1 MDYHQAIDYL
11 SGFTNWE
18 RTAAQAFAAVNFDL
32 RRVHSLLA
40 RLGNP
45 HRGRRTVH
53 IAGSKGKGSIAAMTA
68 AILTAAGPGGGVGLY
83 TSPHLHTFCE
93 RVAVDGRPI
102 AQADFARLTEVMV
115 PAAAA
120 ENADG
125 RFGQLT
131 TFELLTAL
139 AFLYFRER
147 GVGWQVLEVGMGGR
161 RDATSVVE
169 GKDVA
174 VVGAISLEHTA
185 ILGDTV
191 EEIAAEK
198 AAITRRGCPVVM
210 APQPFPEAAA
220 VIRRQATD
228 AGAPLVDV
236 SGSYSW
242 QRLAWDLSGQGLRLD
257 GPRGRRE
264 LWLPLLGAHQLENA
278 AAAVAV
284 IDVLLEG
291 GTRVPEPAIAAGL
304 RQVRWPGR
312 MEVLRERPLV
322 VADGAHNGDSAR
334 RLREALRDYFQF
346 RRLILVSG
354 VSQDKTVEDMAR
366 ELAPLAALVIATSS
380 RHPRAG
386 DPTEVAGAYA
396 AAGAATEITPSVAA
410 GVERALAVA
419 APEDLVCVVGS
430 LFVAAEA
437 REHILELVAEV

>member
-1 MDYHQAIDYL
+1 MDYRQAIDYL

-32 RRVHSLLA
+32 RRVYSFLA

-53 IAGSKGKGSIAAMTA
+53 VAGSKGKGSIAAMTA
-68 AILTAAGPGGGVGLY
+68 SILTEASPGGGVGLY

-102 AQADFARLTEVMV
+102 TQADFARLTEGMA

-147 GVGWQVLEVGMGGR
+147 DAGWQVLEVGMGGR
-161 RDATSVVE
+161 RDATSVAE
-169 GKDVA
+169 DKDAA
-174 VVGAISLEHTA
+174 VVGPISLEHTA
-185 ILGDTV
+185 ILGETV

-198 AAITRRGCPVVM
+198 AAIVRPACPVVM
-210 APQPFPEAAA
+210 ASQPFPGAAA

-236 SGSYSW
+236 AESYSW

-366 ELAPLAALVIATSS
+366 ELAPLAELVIATSS

-386 DPTEVAGAYA
+386 DPADVAAAYA
-396 AAGAATEITPSVAA
+396 SAGAATEIAPSVAA

-437 REHILELVAEV
+437 REHILKLVAEV

>member
-1 MDYHQAIDYL
+1 MDYRQAIDYL
-11 SGFTNWE
+11 SSFTNWE

-32 RRVHSLLA
+32 RRVHSFLA
-40 RLGNP
+40 RLGDP
-45 HRGRRTVH
+45 HRGRRTVQ

-68 AILTAAGPGGGVGLY
+68 AILTEANPSGGVGLY

-93 RVAVDGRPI
+93 RIAVDGRPI
-102 AQADFARLTEVMV
+102 AQVDFASALGGLV
-115 PAAAA
+115 PAATA

-198 AAITRRGCPVVM
+198 AAIIRPACPVVM
-210 APQPFPEAAA
+210 APQPSQGAAA
-220 VIRRQATD
+220 VIRRQARD
-228 AGAPLVDV
+228 ASAPLVDV
-236 SGSYSW
+236 AESYSW
-242 QRLAWDLSGQGLRLD
+242 RRLDWDLSGQGLRLD
-257 GPRGRRE
+257 GPRGPRE

-278 AAAVAV
+278 ATAVAV

-291 GTRVPEPAIAAGL
+291 GTRVSEAAIATGL

-334 RLREALRDYFQF
+334 RLREALNDYFRF

-354 VSQDKTVEDMAR
+354 VSQDKTVDDMAR
-366 ELAPLAALVIATSS
+366 ELAPLAALVIATNS

-386 DPTEVAGAYA
+386 DPTEVARAYA
-396 AAGAATEITPSVAA
+396 DAGAATEIAPSVAA